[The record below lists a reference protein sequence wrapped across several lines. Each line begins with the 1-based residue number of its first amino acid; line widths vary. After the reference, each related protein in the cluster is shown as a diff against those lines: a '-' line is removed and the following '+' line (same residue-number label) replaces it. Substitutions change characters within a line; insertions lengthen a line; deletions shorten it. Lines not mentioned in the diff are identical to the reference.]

1 MSQEVQQQLEAAGI
15 IPVLRARS
23 AKEAIGVV
31 EAMVAGGITVMEVTM
46 TVPGAVDV
54 LRELKRVY
62 GSKLLLGSGTVTD
75 AAEVAATIEAGA
87 EFVVSPSLHLDVIQ
101 ETKARGK
108 VSLPGALTPTEVIT
122 AWRAGADFVKV
133 FPCSAMGGASYLKSL
148 KAPFPYLR
156 LVPTGGVTLQTA
168 ASFIEA
174 GASALGVG
182 ADLVNVSA
190 LAEGKPEV
198 ITKRR
203 TSVPRGHRAHTCG
216 GESVNCFAKREV
228 ANESKVLIVRHGDR
242 RGARGIRAGRR
253 RCAVARPVFTL

>member
-1 MSQEVQQQLEAAGI
+1 MSKEVQEQLEAAGI

-23 AKEAIGVV
+23 AKEALGVV
-31 EAMVAGGITVMEVTM
+31 EAMVAGGVTVIEVTM
-46 TVPGAVDV
+46 TVPGAIDV
-54 LRELKRVY
+54 LRELKRSY

-75 AAEVAATIEAGA
+75 AAECAATIDAGA
-87 EFVVSPSLHLDVIQ
+87 EFVVSPSLHLDVIA
-101 ETKARGK
+101 ETKKRDK

-168 ASFIEA
+168 ASFLEA

-182 ADLVNVSA
+182 ADLVNLQA
-190 LAEGKPEV
+190 IADGKPEV
-198 ITKRR
+198 ITN
-203 TSVPRGHRAHTCG
+203 TARGYIEVIARHRA
-216 GESVNCFAKREV
+216 AK
-228 ANESKVLIVRHGDR
+228 A
-242 RGARGIRAGRR
+242 
-253 RCAVARPVFTL
+253 